1 MEEVGTAT
9 GDVQASAGLL
19 TPAWRKSSYSNGE
32 GACVEVAQ
40 LGDELV
46 LVRDSK
52 VADGP
57 VLRFPSA
64 VAAAF
69 TRAAAMGH
77 LSR

>member
-9 GDVQASAGLL
+9 GDLQASTGRSA
-19 TPAWRKSSYSNGE
+19 PAWRKSSYSNGE
-32 GACVEVAQ
+32 GACVELARLSGEV
-40 LGDELV
+40 V

-52 VADGP
+52 IADSP

-69 TRAAAMGH
+69 TRAVAKGD
-77 LSR
+77 LSP